1 MLIILESDDQAS
13 TASLGGPFVANPLTD
28 NSCCYWETNEPANLY
43 GVTAI
48 NRRRVGVLYFFQFF
62 DILLLGPPKKMP
74 KNLPNTVDTLILLLS
89 FCRMF

>member
-28 NSCCYWETNEPANLY
+28 NSCCYWDTNEPANLY

-48 NRRRVGVLYFFQFF
+48 NRRKRILKY
-62 DILLLGPPKKMP
+62 LLLQITHYLAKYIYVVDGICQTV
-74 KNLPNTVDTLILLLS
+74 NLMLKLDLMI
-89 FCRMF
+89 

>member
-28 NSCCYWETNEPANLY
+28 NSCCCCWDQETNEPANLY

-48 NRRRVGVLYFFQFF
+48 NRRKRILKY
-62 DILLLGPPKKMP
+62 LLLQITHYLAKYIYVVDGICQTV
-74 KNLPNTVDTLILLLS
+74 NLMLKLDLMI
-89 FCRMF
+89 